1 MGMFYTPSPRRFT
14 YKPRFY
20 SEEKEELEILKAK
33 YANKKND
40 HAVKNDDELNYY
52 RDLVES
58 FDKKDDKSVLS
69 GLLKRKKV
77 PQFSYKPRFSENS
90 GANSEGSDENRYNGK
105 INIKKAMDER
115 HTSYSS
121 EPVPASR
128 IFIYAAIVSIIVL
141 WILFGNFEKIVE
153 VFTNF
158 GAEK

>member
-1 MGMFYTPSPRRFT
+1 MFHTPSPRRFT

-20 SEEKEELEILKAK
+20 SEEKEELEMLKAK

-58 FDKKDDKSVLS
+58 FDKKKDDKSVLS

-90 GANSEGSDENRYNGK
+90 GVNSEGSDEKRYNGK

-115 HTSYSS
+115 HTSYAS

-153 VFTNF
+153 VFTTF
-158 GAEK
+158 GAGK